1 MEEELIREE
10 TALRRRLL
18 LRLLRG
24 FSFENPHHKGEAI
37 SNLVPPEL
45 ITAELTRH
53 NPHRFIQP

>member
-1 MEEELIREE
+1 MEEDLIREE

-18 LRLLRG
+18 LRLLRN
-24 FSFENPHHKGEAI
+24 FSFENPKYRGEPI

-53 NPHRFIQP
+53 NPDRVIQP

>member
-24 FSFENPHHKGEAI
+24 FSFENPRHKGETI
-37 SNLVPPEL
+37 SDLVPAEL
-45 ITAELTRH
+45 ITAELTQH
-53 NPHRFIQP
+53 NPHRVIQS